1 MNCKNSLVNE
11 ELEEECVYSMDMGK
25 RVRGTDLE
33 QNVHQLY
40 KSLVVIS
47 VGGCSTS
54 LCGKLPE

>member
-1 MNCKNSLVNE
+1 MNCKNSLADE
-11 ELEEECVYSMDMGK
+11 EVEEEYVYSVDIGK

-40 KSLVVIS
+40 KSLVVFR